1 MTIRPNVPS
10 LDYIETRLSELCDEL
25 QRDIA
30 AEQDVTK
37 LGCREREEAMSQ
49 NHSLLECTG
58 EARPVLAAEL
68 GIANGRSRPLWAGFA
83 DYVRGAV
90 HRFRLNGFLPDS
102 RRSDVLHANEKQ
114 TEITNRSSGG

>member
-30 AEQDVTK
+30 AEQQDATK
-37 LGCREREEAMSQ
+37 LGCQEREEATSQ
-49 NHSLLECTG
+49 NQSLLECAG
-58 EARPVLAAEL
+58 EAEPVLAAEL

-90 HRFRLNGFLPDS
+90 HRFRLNGF
-102 RRSDVLHANEKQ
+102 
-114 TEITNRSSGG
+114 